1 MNKIIISAL
10 AVTLTACGGG
20 GSGSAPAPTPN
31 NDGGNGEIRTPA
43 FSTDHL
49 TTIKADYARNRSI
62 EGAGV
67 TLAIL
72 DSGVNVNHDEFA
84 GKTLNPNSGSYVSAI
99 SAYTLDE
106 IEDMGLSG
114 LDLYQPVATGDQEDV
129 FGHGTHVTSMA
140 WGENVGVAPEA
151 DVIMMDVYATTSP
164 DSLAVKGI
172 ISDLAT
178 MDVDFINA
186 SLTGVDYFE
195 NSEFINERPLY
206 EALDTADM
214 GFVVAAGNF
223 GLDMTE
229 TFITNPVNC
238 GELSDAERQDNL
250 TCTFTF
256 DATSVDL
263 LAKDAELA
271 DNFLWVGAVDNN
283 GLPAEFLLAD
293 GTEVGTNVPG
303 SDADI
308 QARWISAPGSAVD
321 GAFFNNDTDYLA
333 VSGTSQAAPL
343 VTGAAALVKGQFPT
357 LSNAA
362 VLQILLDTADNSF
375 SAYDPAIHGQG
386 ILDIEAALNIDPT
399 NYAAL

>member
-1 MNKIIISAL
+1 MNKFIIPAL
-10 AVTLTACGGG
+10 AFTLTACGGG
-20 GSGSAPAPTPN
+20 GSGSAPAPSTDN
-31 NDGGNGEIRTPA
+31 GGNVETVAPA
-43 FSTDHL
+43 FNADHL
-49 TTIKADYARNRSI
+49 KVINADYAHNRSI

-67 TLAIL
+67 TLAIF

-99 SAYTLDE
+99 NAYSLDE
-106 IEDMGLSG
+106 IEAMGLTG

-129 FGHGTHVTSMA
+129 FGHGTHVTSMS

-151 DVIMMDVYATTSP
+151 DVIMLDVYPTTSP
-164 DSLAVKGI
+164 DSLAVKGLI
-172 ISDLAT
+172 GELAT
-178 MDVDFINA
+178 MNVDFINA

-195 NSEFINERPLY
+195 NSDFTNERPLFD
-206 EALDTADM
+206 ALDTADM
-214 GFVVAAGNF
+214 GFIVAAGNF

-238 GELSDAERQDNL
+238 GGLSDAERQGNL
-250 TCTFTF
+250 TCTFVF
-256 DATSVDL
+256 DATSADL
-263 LAKDAELA
+263 LAKDATLA

-283 GLPAEFLLAD
+283 GLPAEFMLAD
-293 GTEVGTNVPG
+293 GTEAGTNVPG

-321 GAFFNNDTDYLA
+321 GAFFGNDTDYMR

-343 VTGAAALVKGQFPT
+343 VSGAAALVKSQFPT
-357 LSNAA
+357 LSNEA
-362 VLQILLDTADNSF
+362 VLQILLDTADSSF

-386 ILDIEAALNIDPT
+386 ILDIEAALNIDSA
-399 NYAAL
+399 NYEAL